1 MKKFLLFFLL
11 IILLIGGSLGF
22 YGYSLYDKAI
32 KEEPLASKIE
42 EIQSDKNY
50 IKFSKLPK
58 DYLNAVVSVED
69 RRFYKHGAIDLRS
82 IGRAIYVNITN
93 FDLREGGSTITQQ
106 LAKNIYFIDM
116 DPFPRKL
123 AEIFMAYAIEDNYS
137 KEEIL
142 ELYVNTSYFGDG
154 YYGIKEACNGY
165 LNKEPSQTNLNE
177 CTMMAGIPNAPS
189 VYAPTKNPD
198 LTKSRQKHVLK
209 TMVENGYITQEEADR
224 DSGTVLKIPFFI
236 IKHFPK
242 IKIFLAN

>member
-165 LNKEPSQTNLNE
+165 LDKEPSEMNLNE

-198 LTKSRQKHVLK
+198 LTKSRQEHVLE
-209 TMVENGYITQEEADR
+209 TMVENGYISQEKAEE
-224 DSGTVLKIPFFI
+224 I
-236 IKHFPK
+236 IN
-242 IKIFLAN
+242 ANT